1 MHLLETG
8 QHVVIVDDVYG
19 GTQRYFRRVAKP
31 TYNMD
36 FTFVDFNDPVAL
48 RAAFQPGRTK
58 LVWLETPTNPTLK
71 VSDVAATA
79 ALCKELGALFVV
91 DNTFLSPYFQNPLDL
106 GADVVVH
113 SVTKYIGGHSD
124 VVGGVVV
131 TSNEEVHEKLRFVQ
145 NSVGAVPSPFDC
157 YMALRGLKTLH
168 VRLEAAA
175 HNAMVRRWVV
185 GWAGGPHLLTRH
197 HQPSFTDG
205 RTHPSIYPSP
215 YMDMQAIAKH
225 LEAHPAVTKVL
236 YPGLPSHPQHALAQK
251 QQHGPGAMITFYVK
265 GDLGNARKFLENLK
279 VFILAE
285 SLGAGASSCDVI

>member
-1 MHLLETG
+1 VHLLETG

-31 TYNMD
+31 TYNID
-36 FTFVDFNDPVAL
+36 FTFVDFNDPAAL

-79 ALCKELGALFVV
+79 ALCKEMGALFVV

-131 TSNEEVHEKLRFVQ
+131 TSDDAVHEKLRFVQ
-145 NSVGAVPSPFDC
+145 NSVGGVPSPFDC

-168 VRLEAAA
+168 VRLEEAAK
-175 HNAMVRRWVV
+175 NAMVSACGGRWVN
-185 GWAGGPHLLTRH
+185 G
-197 HQPSFTDG
+197 
-205 RTHPSIYPSP
+205 
-215 YMDMQAIAKH
+215 
-225 LEAHPAVTKVL
+225 
-236 YPGLPSHPQHALAQK
+236 
-251 QQHGPGAMITFYVK
+251 
-265 GDLGNARKFLENLK
+265 
-279 VFILAE
+279 
-285 SLGAGASSCDVI
+285 